1 MPPKRR
7 RDNADDE
14 EQEKITWISDQLYKG
29 TPAEGYC
36 SALSSSV
43 DLNDQRQLGR
53 ERLNTRLSACKL
65 TPRPGRSVPRPR
77 GEAGRKSN
85 GEHRDGFTLKDILN
99 RESNVN
105 AEHYAM
111 IQV

>member
-7 RDNADDE
+7 RDNADDD
-14 EQEKITWISDQLYKG
+14 EQEKVTWISDQLYKG
-29 TPAEGYC
+29 TRAGGCC
-36 SALSSSV
+36 SALSSFV
-43 DLNDQRQLGR
+43 DLNDQRQSGR
-53 ERLNTRLSACKL
+53 ERLNSRLSACKL
-65 TPRPGRSVPRPR
+65 TPRTVRSVPRPR

-85 GEHRDGFTLKDILN
+85 GEHRDGFTLKDILK
-99 RESNVN
+99 RENNVN